1 MSDEGDRTPL
11 DYGLIAPISIP
22 SDSKVPDPASGAS
35 TSEEYDAY
43 FRILRDA
50 PDDLLS
56 WSKTCLAVQDRLLA
70 ELERTS
76 LTAEDKCEIL
86 KGFLLVQRI
95 TLQRWVK
102 AKEEPEAY
110 QAAEEEER

>member
-1 MSDEGDRTPL
+1 MSGEGHRAP
-11 DYGLIAPISIP
+11 DYGLITPISIP

-35 TSEEYDAY
+35 TPQEYDAY

-56 WSKTCLAVQDRLLA
+56 WSKTCLAVQERLLA
-70 ELERTS
+70 ELEETS
-76 LTAEDKCEIL
+76 LAAEDKYEML

-95 TLQRWVK
+95 TLQRWVT
-102 AKEEPEAY
+102 AKEGAGPS
-110 QAAEEEER
+110 QATEREGR

>member
-1 MSDEGDRTPL
+1 MSSEGAPL

-35 TSEEYDAY
+35 TSQEYDAY

-56 WSKTCLAVQDRLLA
+56 WSKTCLAVQERLLE
-70 ELERTS
+70 ELEQTS

-86 KGFLLVQRI
+86 RGFLLVQCV
-95 TLQRWVK
+95 TLQRWVT
-102 AKEEPEAY
+102 
-110 QAAEEEER
+110 AAEEVGGVQAIEEGEQ

>member
-1 MSDEGDRTPL
+1 VSDEGEGTPL
-11 DYGLIAPISIP
+11 DYGLIAPISLP

-56 WSKTCLAVQDRLLA
+56 WSRTCLAVQERLLD

-76 LTAEDKCEIL
+76 LDAEDKCEIL
-86 KGFLLVQRI
+86 RGFLLVQRI

-102 AKEEPEAY
+102 AGEEPEAHPI
-110 QAAEEEER
+110 EEEER

>member
-1 MSDEGDRTPL
+1 MSDEGEGTPL

-22 SDSKVPDPASGAS
+22 SGSKVPDPASGAS

-56 WSKTCLAVQDRLLA
+56 WSRTCLAVQERLLA
-70 ELERTS
+70 DLERTS
-76 LTAEDKCEIL
+76 LDAEDKCEIL

-95 TLQRWVK
+95 TLQRWVQ
-102 AKEEPEAY
+102 AKEEAG
-110 QAAEEEER
+110 AHRATEEVEW